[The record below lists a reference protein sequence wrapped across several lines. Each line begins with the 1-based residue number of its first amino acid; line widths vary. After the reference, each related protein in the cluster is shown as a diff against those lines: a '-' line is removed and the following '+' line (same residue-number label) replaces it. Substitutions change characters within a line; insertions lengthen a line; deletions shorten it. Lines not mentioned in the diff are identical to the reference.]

1 MEENNKNNG
10 TRLFY
15 ITFAVIITV
24 VAILIVTAAVAKKPT
39 PSPLPDS
46 SDNTTLQPNPDT
58 PTDSNTDTLP
68 TFSLPVNG
76 AIGYDYSDSV
86 PVFSQT
92 MGDYRTHLGVDVS
105 ASLGADVLAV
115 ADGTVTNIWDD
126 PFMGKCVSIEHSGN
140 AVSIYKN
147 LAPDVAEGLVIGCS
161 VKSGDVIGA
170 VGETAMNEIAEEP
183 HLHFEL
189 KVSDTHVDPK
199 DHMTFPTVDNNYE
212 DEKSE

>member
-1 MEENNKNNG
+1 MEENNKQNG

-15 ITFAVIITV
+15 ITLAVIIAV
-24 VAILIVTAAVAKKPT
+24 VTILIVTAAVAKKSDT
-39 PSPLPDS
+39 PVLPDS
-46 SDNTTLQPNPDT
+46 SDTTTNQGPDT

-68 TFSLPVNG
+68 TFSLPVSG
-76 AIGYDYSDSV
+76 YIGYDYSDSI

-105 ASLGADVLAV
+105 AGLGTDVLAV
-115 ADGTVTNIWDD
+115 ADGTVTNIWND
-126 PFMGKCVSIEHSGN
+126 PFMGTCVSIEHSGN
-140 AVSIYKN
+140 AVSVYKN
-147 LAPDVAEGLVIGCS
+147 LAPEVKEGLVIGCT

-189 KVSDTHVDPK
+189 KVSDQHVDPK
-199 DHMTFPTVDNNYE
+199 DHITFPTVDNNYE
-212 DEKSE
+212 DEKTE